1 MNRFLAVLALT
12 ALVGCAS
19 DGVWRDLDEKARPV
33 ANYRQDALVEN
44 LRQLPVALEFDCPQT
59 AMINERGA
67 FGGINVVGHFQIRD
81 LVQRE
86 CESFVGVNFRA
97 ATQRDAEY
105 VVLKVSMTEVRVLRK
120 WSDAVS
126 DMSFRIEI
134 VHPSDATKRSYFS
147 RAFSGSATSRK
158 RAAGVVPVSAY
169 AAMQDVLVK
178 FGRDLASDFNAVER
192 LKADFP
198 NGRVCPGPHIGNE
211 LGSFSWTEGSADV
224 HDGRCTWRC
233 NDDDPSM
240 VRTVAVSDFIQQR
253 SGEKLGNLA
262 RERIRIVVDKDDFD
276 GTTKTWT
283 VWFRAFARTKYAFTF
298 NQTER
303 LGYCTADLGLLGL
316 DGTQA
321 TSDILR
327 YVQKQVE
334 RFGRARMR
342 TSRMDA
348 QNELLTIEFSVE

>member
-81 LVQRE
+81 LVRRE
-86 CESFVGVNFRA
+86 CESFVGENFRA
-97 ATQRDAEY
+97 ATQRDTVYA
-105 VVLKVSMTEVRVLRK
+105 VLKVSMTKVLVLRK

-134 VHPSDATKRSYFS
+134 VHPSDGTKRGYFS

-158 RAAGVVPVSAY
+158 QATGIVPVSAY

-178 FGRDLASDFNAVER
+178 FGRDLSSAPRAIER
-192 LKADFP
+192 LKGDFVCGERGTRIP
-198 NGRVCPGPHIGNE
+198 NV
-211 LGSFSWTEGSADV
+211 LGSFNWEEGSADV
-224 HDGRCTWRC
+224 HVGSCAWRC

-240 VRTVAVSDFIQQR
+240 VRTVVSDFVRQMCV
-253 SGEKLGNLA
+253 EKLGNLA

-276 GTTKTWT
+276 GKSKTWS
-283 VWFRAFARTKYAFTF
+283 VRFRAFARTKYAFTF
-298 NQTER
+298 DQVGR
-303 LGYCTADLGLLGL
+303 SGYCTADLGLLGL
-316 DGTQA
+316 DGIQA
-321 TSDILR
+321 TSEVLR

-348 QNELLTIEFSVE
+348 QNELLTIEFGVE